1 METMNNHELADFTY
15 EKFGRIVGSEQI
27 ATKLALR
34 LISDYV
40 DESNPKKILEVGS
53 GIGTITYLLSRK
65 SPNAS
70 IYCFEL
76 NDWCCTQLVANVD
89 TTRIRMLNTL
99 EELLLLKDEVDL
111 LVIDDWLDYPST
123 QELMSNTLPKSIF
136 IEGHRRQQRLFVIK
150 SLWKNRLPFILKNF
164 RKSDDS
170 YKGGCL
176 IIVQSSS
183 IFHQLGSFSLIY
195 SSLVYSKILEVRSMI
210 HFREILSRLVRI
222 SRD

>member
-1 METMNNHELADFTY
+1 MNNQELADFTY

-76 NDWCCTQLVANVD
+76 NDWCLTQLLANVD
-89 TTRIRMLNTL
+89 TTGIRILITL
-99 EELLLLKDEVDL
+99 EDLLLLKDEVDL

-123 QELMSNTLPKSIF
+123 QELISNTQPKSIF

-150 SLWKNRLPFILKNF
+150 SLWKNHLPFTLQNF

-176 IIVQSSS
+176 ILVQPSS
-183 IFHQLGSFSLIY
+183 IFSQLGSFSLIY
-195 SSLVYSKILEVRSMI
+195 LSLVYSKVLEVRSMI
-210 HFREILSRLVRI
+210 HFREILSRLTGI
-222 SRD
+222 NRD